1 MREPKKWG
9 ISSAGRALG
18 SQSRGQGFEPP
29 MLHQNKE
36 KIYPMKKPDFIGFF
50 ATQMPGFQDVY
61 S

>member
-29 MLHQNKE
+29 MLHQTG
-36 KIYPMKKPDFIGFF
+36 IGRTPISS
-50 ATQMPGFQDVY
+50 AAALP
-61 S
+61 